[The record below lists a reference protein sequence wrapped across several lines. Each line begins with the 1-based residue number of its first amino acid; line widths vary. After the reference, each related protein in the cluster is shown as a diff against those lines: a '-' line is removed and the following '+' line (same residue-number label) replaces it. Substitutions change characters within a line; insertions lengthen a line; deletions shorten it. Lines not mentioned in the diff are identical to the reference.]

1 MKRVLLTL
9 ITLCL
14 ILVTIPQPVLSE
26 RAILIN
32 EGINK
37 PLNNNHKDYF
47 NCNIKTS
54 KEGVDGDAYLFPGFF
69 ISCFGPGA
77 SVKRACGVLIALQ
90 YITGHINFNND
101 SYYGNWKIA
110 FIFWFDGNFENYSEE
125 AYRLFD
131 MNGTAKFVRVYYS

>member
-1 MKRVLLTL
+1 MLGTMF
-9 ITLCL
+9 
-14 ILVTIPQPVLSE
+14 QSVLS
-26 RAILIN
+26 AN
-32 EGINK
+32 ELFLDEEKDKLTGVIT
-37 PLNNNHKDYF
+37 HKDYF

-69 ISCFGPGA
+69 ISIFGLGA
-77 SVKRACGVLIALQ
+77 NVNRGCGVLIALQ
-90 YITGHINFNND
+90 YIAGHINFNND

-110 FIFWFDGNFENYSEE
+110 FVFGFNGDFENYSEK